1 MIGDTFDLD
10 VETLR
15 LKKAFTRDEVLDILL
30 AYERLLREHEA
41 QARFYTSEEYLGEV
55 WQRGY
60 DEGFSDGEDQAV
72 DEAYERGVAVNQKQA
87 RCGS

>member
-15 LKKAFTRDEVLDILL
+15 LKKGFTREEVLDILL

-41 QARFYTSEEYLGEV
+41 QKRFYTSDEYLGEA

-72 DEAYERGVAVNQKQA
+72 DEAYERGVAIGRERA
-87 RCGS
+87 SCGS

>member
-15 LKKAFTRDEVLDILL
+15 LKKVFTREEVLDILL
-30 AYERLLREHEA
+30 AYERLLRAYEA
-41 QARFYTSEEYLGEV
+41 QERFYASDEYLGEA

-72 DEAYERGVAVNQKQA
+72 EEAYTRGIAIGRERASRGP
-87 RCGS
+87 

>member
-15 LKKAFTRDEVLDILL
+15 LKKVFTREEVLDILL

-41 QARFYTSEEYLGEV
+41 QERFYKSDEYLGEE

-60 DEGFSDGEDQAV
+60 DEGFSDGEDQA
-72 DEAYERGVAVNQKQA
+72 DGEAYERGFAVGREKA
-87 RCGS
+87 RCGP

>member
-30 AYERLLREHEA
+30 AYERLLRAHEA
-41 QARFYTSEEYLGEV
+41 QERFYTGKEYLGEA

-60 DEGFSDGEDQAV
+60 DEGFSDGEDQA
-72 DEAYERGVAVNQKQA
+72 DDDAYERGFAVGRGMA
-87 RCGS
+87 PRGS

>member
-41 QARFYTSEEYLGEV
+41 QERFYTSDEYLGEA

-60 DEGFSDGEDQAV
+60 DEGFSDGEDQA
-72 DEAYERGVAVNQKQA
+72 DDDAYTRGIAVGREKA
-87 RCGS
+87 RCGP

>member
-15 LKKAFTRDEVLDILL
+15 LKKGFTREEVLDILL
-30 AYERLLREHEA
+30 AYERLLHEREA
-41 QARFYTSEEYLGEV
+41 QKRFYTRKEYLDEV

-60 DEGFSDGEDQAV
+60 DEGFSDGEDQAF
-72 DEAYERGVAVNQKQA
+72 EGAYERGIAVGREKA
-87 RCGS
+87 RCGP

>member
-15 LKKAFTRDEVLDILL
+15 LKKGFTREEVLDILL
-30 AYERLLREHEA
+30 AYERLLHEREE
-41 QARFYTSEEYLGEV
+41 QKRFYTSEAYLGEE

-60 DEGFSDGEDQAV
+60 DEGFSEGKDQAD
-72 DEAYERGVAVNQKQA
+72 DEAYERGFAVGLERA
-87 RCGS
+87 RRGP

>member
-15 LKKAFTRDEVLDILL
+15 LKKVFTREEVLDILL

-41 QARFYTSEEYLGEV
+41 QERFYKSDEYLGEA

-60 DEGFSDGEDQAV
+60 DEGFSDGEDQA
-72 DEAYERGVAVNQKQA
+72 DDDAYERGFAVGRERA
-87 RCGS
+87 SRGP

>member
-30 AYERLLREHEA
+30 AYERLLHEREE
-41 QARFYTSEEYLGEV
+41 QKRFYTSDEYLGEE
-55 WQRGY
+55 WKRGY
-60 DEGFSDGEDQAV
+60 DEGFSDGEDQAF
-72 DEAYERGVAVNQKQA
+72 EGAYECGIAVGREKA
-87 RCGS
+87 RCGP